1 MNDLIIQAAGVIQT
15 DGTLQAAGFFD
26 QIESLFSSGADTAK
40 MVFGSGFIIAAAIQ
54 WVKNKFSMA
63 SGIAAIFL
71 AVIGGAIISQ
81 MDVFQQSA
89 EDTIPDAA
97 PVVNES
103 TLLEAQPQL
112 EDPIV
117 LTVDDLGYA
126 A

>member
-26 QIESLFSSGADTAK
+26 QINSLFSSGEETAK
-40 MVFGSGFIIAAAIQ
+40 AAFGSGFIIAAAIQ
-54 WVKNKFSMA
+54 WIRNKFSIA

-117 LTVDDLGYA
+117 LTVDDLGYVA
-126 A
+126 

>member
-26 QIESLFSSGADTAK
+26 QIESLFNSGEETAK
-40 MVFGSGFIIAAAIQ
+40 AAFGSGFIIAAAIQ
-54 WVKNKFSMA
+54 WVRNKFSIA
-63 SGIAAIFL
+63 SGIAGIFL

-103 TLLEAQPQL
+103 TLLEAQLQL

>member
-26 QIESLFSSGADTAK
+26 QINTFAGLAEETAK
-40 MVFGSGFIIAAAIQ
+40 VVFGAGFIVGAAIQ
-54 WVKNKFSMA
+54 WVKNKFSVA
-63 SGIAAIFL
+63 SGIAGIFL
-71 AVIGGAIISQ
+71 AVIGGAILAQ
-81 MDVFQQSA
+81 MDMFQQSA

>member
-26 QIESLFSSGADTAK
+26 QINTFAGLAEETAK
-40 MVFGSGFIIAAAIQ
+40 VFFGAGFIVGAAIQ
-54 WVKNKFSMA
+54 WVKNKFSVA
-63 SGIAAIFL
+63 SGIAGIFL
-71 AVIGGAIISQ
+71 AVIGGAILAQ
-81 MDVFQQSA
+81 MDMFQQSA

>member
-26 QIESLFSSGADTAK
+26 QINSLFASGEETAK
-40 MVFGSGFIIAAAIQ
+40 AAFGSGFIIAAAIQ
-54 WVKNKFSMA
+54 WVRNKFSIA
-63 SGIAAIFL
+63 SGIAGIFL
-71 AVIGGAIISQ
+71 AVIGGAIIAQ

-117 LTVDDLGYA
+117 LTVNDLGYA